1 MKPYALVLLGAAAIA
16 ACGDLG
22 VGGGLGAL
30 GLTPVLDSIFVG
42 DRLVARQV
50 HYVDS
55 NGNPASPGPVAWGS
69 SDTTVAQI
77 DTVSGAITGRKR
89 GIAII
94 FARAHSVTGLALVAV
109 SDTLDITLLM
119 DTVYMMPNDTL
130 ALPIVV
136 RKATPPAAAVWFTA
150 PGNPAFTVDSLS
162 GVVRATA
169 VPGGPFRYI
178 VHANSI
184 TDTGTVTVMTL
195 NDTVAAG
202 GRMFFSVRGTAN
214 SHVGGTA
221 QAMNYVTNGGRLA
234 FRLTATHVV
243 NGQPNQ
249 FIRVSRPDS
258 VIAPTALAIDSL
270 SISQDTSVAT
280 CVTPKSWG
288 VWGFLNGSGSSIAAL
303 SRQGGK
309 LSVTSV
315 TTVPGGLAISGH
327 FTFIAQRGDLYEDP
341 LGALAITGSF
351 VAPLVRNT
359 TRCP

>member
-1 MKPYALVLLGAAAIA
+1 MKPYALVLFGVTAIA

-55 NGNPASPGPVAWGS
+55 NGNPGSPGPVAWGS

-77 DTVSGAITGRKR
+77 DTVSGAITGKKR

-94 FARAHSVTGLALVAV
+94 FARARGVTGLALVAV

-130 ALPIVV
+130 TLPIVV

-150 PGNPAFTVDSLS
+150 PSNPAFSVDSLK
-162 GVVRATA
+162 GLVTATA
-169 VPGGPFRYI
+169 VTGGPFRYI
-178 VHANSI
+178 VHADSL

-195 NDTVAAG
+195 NDTAAAG

-221 QAMNYVTNGGRLA
+221 QAMNYVTNAGRLA
-234 FRLTATHVV
+234 FRLTATHFV
-243 NGQPNQ
+243 NGLPDQV
-249 FIRVSRPDS
+249 IRVSRPDS
-258 VIAPTALAIDSL
+258 VIAPAALAIDSL
-270 SISQDTSVAT
+270 SIAQDTSVAT
-280 CVTPKSWG
+280 CVTPRSWG
-288 VWGFLNGSGSSIAAL
+288 VWGFRNGSIAAL
-303 SRQGGK
+303 SRQGGT

-315 TTVPGGLAISGH
+315 STVPGGLAISGQ
-327 FTFIAQRGDLYEDP
+327 FTFIAQRADLYADP

-351 VAPLVRNT
+351 VAPLIRNT